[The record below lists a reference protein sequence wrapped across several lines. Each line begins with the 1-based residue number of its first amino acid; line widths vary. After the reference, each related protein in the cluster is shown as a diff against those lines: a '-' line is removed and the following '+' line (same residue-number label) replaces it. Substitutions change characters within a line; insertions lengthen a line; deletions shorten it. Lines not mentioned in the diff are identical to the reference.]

1 MAISKLNFNSLNVTP
16 SANSA
21 IGFDSGAD
29 DLETGAGGG
38 SMVFIKKL
46 TASSSATLSFVHG
59 SGGVDFS
66 TYKEYVFIFKSIH
79 AESAVNSFNF
89 NGSIDAGSNYNVT
102 KTTTYFS
109 AYLNENNSSATLEYS
124 TSQDLAQATG
134 FQKLAGTVSVDN
146 DHALS
151 GTLQLFNPSSTTFVK
166 NFMWNCNYGYETGTE
181 TTYGAGY
188 FNTTSDIDAVRFQ
201 MTSDAIDAGTITL
214 YGIN

>member
-1 MAISKLNFNSLNVTP
+1 MGLISNGTTVFDAGAMAS
-16 SANSA
+16 
-21 IGFDSGAD
+21 GF
-29 DLETGAGGG
+29 GG

-66 TYKEYVFIFKSIH
+66 TYKEYMFTFKSIH

-89 NGSIDAGSNYNVT
+89 NGSIDAGSNYNVA

-109 AYLNENNSSATLEYS
+109 AYLNENDSSATLEYS
-124 TSQDLAQATG
+124 TSQDLAQATS

-151 GTLQLFNPSSTTFVK
+151 GYLHLFNPSSTTFVK
-166 NFMWNCNYGYETGTE
+166 HFIWSCNYGYETGTE
-181 TTYGAGY
+181 NPHGAGY

-201 MTSDAIDAGTITL
+201 MTSDAIDAGDICL
-214 YGIN
+214 YGIA

>member
-1 MAISKLNFNSLNVTP
+1 MGLISNGTTVFDAGTMAS
-16 SANSA
+16 
-21 IGFDSGAD
+21 GF
-29 DLETGAGGG
+29 GG
-38 SMVFIKKL
+38 SMVFMKKL

-59 SGGVDFS
+59 SGGVNFS
-66 TYKEYVFIFKSIH
+66 TYKEYVFTFKNIH

-109 AYLNENNSSATLEYS
+109 AYLNENDSSATLEYS
-124 TSQDLAQATG
+124 TSQDLAQATS

-151 GTLQLFNPSSTTFVK
+151 GYLHLFNPSSTTFVK
-166 NFMWNCNYGYETGTE
+166 HFIWSCNYGYETGTE
-181 TTYGAGY
+181 NTHGAGY

-201 MTSDAIDAGTITL
+201 MTSDAIDAGDICL
-214 YGIN
+214 YGIA

>member
-1 MAISKLNFNSLNVTP
+1 MGLISNGTTVFDAGSMSL
-16 SANSA
+16 
-21 IGFDSGAD
+21 
-29 DLETGAGGG
+29 GG
-38 SMVFIKKL
+38 SMVFMKKL

-59 SGGVDFS
+59 SGGVNFS
-66 TYKEYVFIFKSIH
+66 TYKEYVFTFKNIH

-89 NGSIDAGSNYNVT
+89 NGSIDAGSNYNVA

-109 AYLNENNSSATLEYS
+109 AYLNENDSSGTLEYS

-151 GTLQLFNPSSTTFVK
+151 GYLHLFNPSSTTFVK
-166 NFMWNCNYGYETGTE
+166 HFIWSCNYGYETGTE
-181 TTYGAGY
+181 NPHGAGY

-201 MTSDAIDAGTITL
+201 MTSDAIDAGDICL
-214 YGIN
+214 YGIA

>member
-1 MAISKLNFNSLNVTP
+1 MGLISNGTTVFDAGAMAL
-16 SANSA
+16 
-21 IGFDSGAD
+21 
-29 DLETGAGGG
+29 GG
-38 SMVFIKKL
+38 SMVFMKKL

-66 TYKEYVFIFKSIH
+66 TYKEYMFTFKNIH

-89 NGSIDAGSNYNVT
+89 NGSIDAGSNYNVA

-109 AYLNENNSSATLEYS
+109 AYLNENDSSATLEYS

-151 GTLQLFNPSSTTFVK
+151 GYLHLFNPSSTTFVK
-166 NFMWNCNYGYETGTE
+166 HFIWSCNYGYETGTE
-181 TTYGAGY
+181 NTHGAGY

-201 MTSDAIDAGTITL
+201 MTSDAIDAGDICL
-214 YGIN
+214 YGIA

>member
-1 MAISKLNFNSLNVTP
+1 MGLISNGTTVFDAGAMAS
-16 SANSA
+16 
-21 IGFDSGAD
+21 GF
-29 DLETGAGGG
+29 GG

-66 TYKEYVFIFKSIH
+66 TYKEYMFTFKSIH

-89 NGSIDAGSNYNVT
+89 NGSIDAGSNYNVA

-109 AYLNENNSSATLEYS
+109 AYLNENDSSATLEYS
-124 TSQDLAQATG
+124 TSQDLAQATS

-214 YGIN
+214 YGIT

>member
-1 MAISKLNFNSLNVTP
+1 MGLISNGTTVFDAGTMAS
-16 SANSA
+16 
-21 IGFDSGAD
+21 GF
-29 DLETGAGGG
+29 GG
-38 SMVFIKKL
+38 SMVFMKKL

-59 SGGVDFS
+59 SGGVNFS
-66 TYKEYVFIFKSIH
+66 TYKEYVFTFKNIH

-89 NGSIDAGSNYNVT
+89 NGSIDAGSNYNVA

-109 AYLNENNSSATLEYS
+109 AYLNENDSSGTLEYS

-151 GTLQLFNPSSTTFVK
+151 GYLHLFNPSSTTFVK
-166 NFMWNCNYGYETGTE
+166 HFIWSCNYGYETGTE
-181 TTYGAGY
+181 NTHGAGY

-201 MTSDAIDAGTITL
+201 MTSDAIDAGDICL
-214 YGIN
+214 YGIA

>member
-1 MAISKLNFNSLNVTP
+1 MGLISNGTTVFDAGAMAS
-16 SANSA
+16 
-21 IGFDSGAD
+21 GF
-29 DLETGAGGG
+29 GG

-66 TYKEYVFIFKSIH
+66 TYKEYMFTFKNIH

-89 NGSIDAGSNYNVT
+89 NGSIDAGSNYNVA

-109 AYLNENNSSATLEYS
+109 AYLNENDSSGTLEYS

-151 GTLQLFNPSSTTFVK
+151 GYLHLFNPSSTTFVK
-166 NFMWNCNYGYETGTE
+166 HFIWSCNYGYETGTE
-181 TTYGAGY
+181 NPHGAGY

-201 MTSDAIDAGTITL
+201 MTSDAIDAGDICL
-214 YGIN
+214 YGIA

>member
-1 MAISKLNFNSLNVTP
+1 MGLISNGSTIFDAGAM
-16 SANSA
+16 SA
-21 IGFDSGAD
+21 GF
-29 DLETGAGGG
+29 GG
-38 SMVFIKKL
+38 SMVFMKKL

-66 TYKEYVFIFKSIH
+66 TYKEYMFTFKSIH

-89 NGSIDAGSNYNVT
+89 NGSIDAGSNYNVA

-109 AYLNENNSSATLEYS
+109 AYLNENDSSGTLEYS

-151 GTLQLFNPSSTTFVK
+151 GYLHLFNPSSTTFVK
-166 NFMWNCNYGYETGTE
+166 HFIWSCNYGYETGTE
-181 TTYGAGY
+181 NPHGAGY

-201 MTSDAIDAGTITL
+201 MTSDAIDAGDICL
-214 YGIN
+214 YGIA

>member
-1 MAISKLNFNSLNVTP
+1 MGLISNGTTIFDLGAT
-16 SANSA
+16 SAG
-21 IGFDSGAD
+21 IGSG
-29 DLETGAGGG
+29 
-38 SMVFIKKL
+38 MKFMKKL

-66 TYKEYVFIFKSIH
+66 TYKEYMFTFKNIH

-89 NGSIDAGSNYNVT
+89 NGSIDAGSNYNVA

-109 AYLNENNSSATLEYS
+109 AYLNENDSSGTLEYS

-151 GTLQLFNPSSTTFVK
+151 GYLHLFNPSSTTFVK
-166 NFMWNCNYGYETGTE
+166 HFIWSCNYGYETGTE
-181 TTYGAGY
+181 NPHGAGY

-201 MTSDAIDAGTITL
+201 MTSDAIDAGDICL
-214 YGIN
+214 YGIA

>member
-1 MAISKLNFNSLNVTP
+1 MGLISNGTTVFDAGAMSL
-16 SANSA
+16 
-21 IGFDSGAD
+21 
-29 DLETGAGGG
+29 GG
-38 SMVFIKKL
+38 SMVFMKKL

-66 TYKEYVFIFKSIH
+66 TYKEYMFTFKNIH

-89 NGSIDAGSNYNVT
+89 NGSIDAGSNYNVA

-109 AYLNENNSSATLEYS
+109 AYLNENDSSATLEYS

-151 GTLQLFNPSSTTFVK
+151 GYLHLFNPSSTTFVK
-166 NFMWNCNYGYETGTE
+166 HFIWSCNYGYETGTE
-181 TTYGAGY
+181 NTHGAGY

-201 MTSDAIDAGTITL
+201 MTSDAIDAGDICL
-214 YGIN
+214 YGIA

>member
-1 MAISKLNFNSLNVTP
+1 MGLISNGTTVFDAGTMAS
-16 SANSA
+16 
-21 IGFDSGAD
+21 GF
-29 DLETGAGGG
+29 GG
-38 SMVFIKKL
+38 SMVFMKKL

-59 SGGVDFS
+59 SGGVNFS
-66 TYKEYVFIFKSIH
+66 TYKEYVFTFKNIH

-89 NGSIDAGSNYNVT
+89 NGSIDAGSNYNVA

-109 AYLNENNSSATLEYS
+109 AYLNENDSSATLEYS

-151 GTLQLFNPSSTTFVK
+151 GYLHLFNPSSTTFVK
-166 NFMWNCNYGYETGTE
+166 HFIWSCNYGYETGTE
-181 TTYGAGY
+181 NTHGAGY

-201 MTSDAIDAGTITL
+201 MTSDAIDAGDICL
-214 YGIN
+214 YGIA